1 MIRLR
6 VLLQRL
12 RALFRRHAERD
23 LDDEL
28 AFHLQMEID
37 DGLRRGL
44 SADEARSAALRRFGG
59 IARTK
64 EVYRETRSLPF
75 LDTAA
80 QDLRYAFR
88 MLRANPAFT
97 AVAVLSLALGI
108 GANTAVFTLIN
119 ALVLKPLPVARPH
132 QLVSIVWA
140 GPHKN
145 TSGWTTRTFEFF
157 HDRTELFDGVF
168 AQSGR
173 QLNAAF
179 GEQPTPV
186 DGLFVSG
193 DYFPVLG
200 VPPLLGRALTPADD
214 RESGGPDGPV
224 ADISYQFWQARFAG
238 DPGIVGRMLVV
249 NDTPLRIA
257 GVLPPWFFGVDVG
270 RSPNLYIPLDLEPLL
285 MKDQS
290 FLHHPF
296 TWWLDIM
303 ARRKA
308 GLSDA
313 AFHAGID
320 AIAPRL
326 FRDVL
331 QGHRLSRFPKLG
343 AVYAGNG
350 TSELRQQ
357 FTQPLLILMG
367 ISGMVLLIA
376 CANVANLLLART
388 SARRREISVRQ
399 ALGASRPRLF
409 RQLLTESLLLSGLGA
424 AAGVAFAFWG
434 CRALLALLSSPGDA
448 VILNVRPDPWVLAF
462 TAAVATLTGI
472 LFGAGPAFRASA
484 GNSAASLK
492 EGSHTV
498 TRRSYASSLLVVSQV
513 ALCLV
518 LLVGAGLFI
527 RTFWNLT
534 GQHLGF
540 DRHHLYVAKI
550 DPRPTGFQGE
560 ALRQLYAG
568 LYARLSRQPAI
579 QSASLSEET
588 PIADCCWMEAM
599 AVEGSAV
606 LSTERIPILLDNVSP
621 GFFQTFGTRLLAGRD
636 FTLRDT
642 AAAPPVAI
650 VSDSFARRFLPG
662 RNPLGKHVGML
673 RHKDHQNMTI
683 VGVVEDTVA
692 YNLRSE
698 AIYQAYFPLLQS
710 DRLGG
715 VTVEIRTGRPF
726 SAAAPLLRAE
736 VQSFRKRIPVNVESF
751 DEQIARH
758 ALGESMTA
766 ILAGFFGSLALLLAC
781 IGLYGTMSYAVIR
794 RTGELGLRMA
804 LGAQP
809 AEVTGMI
816 LRHALLLAV
825 AGAALG
831 ISASLACAR
840 WLTSL
845 SGLLYGL
852 RADDPLTIA
861 ATAALLIAL
870 AALAGYLPARR
881 AARLDPV
888 QALRNE

>member
-28 AFHLQMEID
+28 AFHLQMEIE

-44 SADEARSAALRRFGG
+44 SPNEARVAALRRFGG
-59 IARTK
+59 VARTK
-64 EVYRETRSLPF
+64 EIYRETRSLPF
-75 LDTAA
+75 LDTAV
-80 QDLRYAFR
+80 QDLRYALR

-119 ALVLKPLPVARPH
+119 ALVLKPLPVVKPH
-132 QLVSIVWA
+132 QLVNIEWM
-140 GPHKN
+140 GPRRN
-145 TSGWTTRTFEFF
+145 MSGWTTRSFEFF
-157 HDRTELFDGVF
+157 HSHTELFDGVF
-168 AQSGR
+168 ARSVR
-173 QLNAAF
+173 HFNVAF

-186 DGLFVSG
+186 DGDFVSG

-200 VPPLLGRALTPADD
+200 VPPLLGRVLTPADD

-224 ADISYQFWQARFAG
+224 AVISYQFWQARFSG
-238 DPGIVGRMLVV
+238 DRDVVGRTLVV
-249 NDTPLRIA
+249 NDTPLRVA
-257 GVLPPWFFGVDVG
+257 GVLPPWFFGIEVG
-270 RSPNLYIPLDLEPLL
+270 RSPNLYIPLYIEPML

-296 TWWLDIM
+296 TWWLDII

-313 AFHAGID
+313 AFHAGLD

-326 FRDVL
+326 FHDVL
-331 QGHRLSRFPKLG
+331 EGHRLSFPKLG

-350 TSELRQQ
+350 ISDLRQQ

-367 ISGMVLLIA
+367 ISGIVLLIA

-409 RQLLTESLLLSGLGA
+409 RQLLTESVLLSGLGA
-424 AAGVAFAFWG
+424 AAGIAFAFWG
-434 CRALLALLSSPGDA
+434 CRALLSMLSSSTDA
-448 VILNVRPDPWVLAF
+448 VTLNVRPDPWVLAF

-472 LFGAGPAFRASA
+472 VFGAGPAFRASA
-484 GNSAASLK
+484 AGAAASLK
-492 EGSHTV
+492 EGSPTV

-518 LLVGAGLFI
+518 LLIGAGLFM

-534 GQHLGF
+534 NQHLGF
-540 DRHHLYVAKI
+540 DRRNVYVAEI
-550 DPRPTGFQGE
+550 DPRPAGFQGE

-568 LYARLSRQPAI
+568 LYTRLNQQPAI
-579 QSASLSEET
+579 ESASLSELT
-588 PIADCCWMEAM
+588 PIADCCWSQAM
-599 AVEGSAV
+599 DVEGSTV
-606 LSTERIPILLDNVSP
+606 LSTRQLPILLNNVAP

-642 AAAPPVAI
+642 RNAPPVAI
-650 VSDSFARRFLPG
+650 VSESFARRFLPG
-662 RNPLGKHVGML
+662 QNPVGKHISLL
-673 RHKDHQNMTI
+673 RDKTHQNMSI

-692 YNLRSE
+692 YHLRSQ

-710 DRLGG
+710 DRLGQ

-726 SAAAPLLRAE
+726 AAAAPLLRSE
-736 VQSFRKRIPVNVESF
+736 VQSFQKRIPVNVESF
-751 DEQIARH
+751 DEQIARDS
-758 ALGESMTA
+758 LSESMTA

-809 AEVTGMI
+809 SEVTGMI
-816 LRHALLLAV
+816 LRHALLLAG

-831 ISASLACAR
+831 IPAALACAR

-852 RADDPLTIA
+852 RPDDPPTIA